1 MSTIQ
6 IHTEAGVAR
15 LTLNRPDKRNAINDE
30 MRSELVMAFAGFDA
44 DPAVRAVIL
53 TGAGTAFCSGGDLTA
68 TMIPPDFSRSRIVE
82 PLDRFSKP
90 IIAAINGLAY
100 GGGLEIALAC
110 DIRIA
115 STVARFALPEV
126 RIGSMPGSGGTQ
138 RISPVVGPTLAAR
151 MLLTGRADRRRACAG
166 GRAGVGTV

>member
-30 MRSELVMAFAGFDA
+30 MRSELVTAFAAFDA

-53 TGAGTAFCSGGDLTA
+53 TGAGRHSVPAAISTA

-82 PLDRFSKP
+82 PLDQFSKP

-100 GGGLEIALAC
+100 GGGLEIAARLRHPDCIDRGAL
-110 DIRIA
+110 R
-115 STVARFALPEV
+115 VA
-126 RIGSMPGSGGTQ
+126 GGAHRQHARERRHATN
-138 RISPVVGPTLAAR
+138 LAAWS
-151 MLLTGRADRRRACAG
+151 GRHLPRVCC
-166 GRAGVGTV
+166 